1 MDYDFNFNINVSI
14 WGDTI
19 DKAINIIPGSLSK
32 QLQDKIRNE
41 LDSIIY
47 FRLSQQQEKELKKWK
62 VFLLNQIIIMVL
74 M

>member
-47 FRLSQQQEKELKKWK
+47 FRLSQQQEKELKK
-62 VFLLNQIIIMVL
+62 
-74 M
+74 